1 LKKIKRS
8 FDSGQDLVEFAITS
22 FLLLMIVMVIF
33 DLGRAVYYYSALDNA
48 VREGARYGIVFPDDL
63 TGIHNEV
70 HGFALGLNL
79 DAAQPQ
85 ISFMSS
91 YADPGNP
98 TYDPQQQHSL
108 IKVCASYTYTAAT
121 PFVRGILGSQ
131 QITLNNCSTM
141 KLEY

>member
-1 LKKIKRS
+1 LKKERRFS
-8 FDSGQDLVEFAITS
+8 DSGQDLVEFAITS

-48 VREGARYGIVFPDDL
+48 VREGARYGIVFPNDL

-70 HGFALGLNL
+70 HAFARGLNL
-79 DAAQPQ
+79 DASQPQ
-85 ISFMSS
+85 VLFLES
-91 YADPGNP
+91 YADTGDP
-98 TYDPQQQHSL
+98 TYDPHQFHSL

-121 PFVRGILGSQ
+121 PFVQGILGSQ